1 MHISYFIFS
10 ENIVKL
16 IPKVKGA
23 IMEEKIGFRVKQA
36 RLNAGLTQEELAEK
50 ANMSSSFIS
59 RLENGKILPS
69 IKKLLML
76 ADIMNVGLEDL
87 LRDFFRHTGEP
98 SDALTEQIFY
108 QVDMMTVPEKQYLLS
123 FVESFNNFMDKR

>member
-1 MHISYFIFS
+1 
-10 ENIVKL
+10 
-16 IPKVKGA
+16 
-23 IMEEKIGFRVKQA
+23 MEEKIGFRVKQA

-123 FVESFNNFMDKR
+123 FVESFKNFMDKR

>member
-1 MHISYFIFS
+1 
-10 ENIVKL
+10 
-16 IPKVKGA
+16 
-23 IMEEKIGFRVKQA
+23 MEEKIGFRVKQA

-87 LRDFFRHTGEP
+87 LRDFFSSYGRAFRCTYR
-98 SDALTEQIFY
+98 TN
-108 QVDMMTVPEKQYLLS
+108 LLS
-123 FVESFNNFMDKR
+123 SGYDDCS

>member
-1 MHISYFIFS
+1 
-10 ENIVKL
+10 
-16 IPKVKGA
+16 
-23 IMEEKIGFRVKQA
+23 MEEKIGFRVKQA

-87 LRDFFRHTGEP
+87 LRDFFVIRASLQMHLP
-98 SDALTEQIFY
+98 N
-108 QVDMMTVPEKQYLLS
+108 KS
-123 FVESFNNFMDKR
+123 FIKWI